1 MYWFRD
7 QSFLV
12 FIPWLI
18 DALAWFLGGWLITSH
33 AFKIEGNKRLIV
45 GFGLGLIVN
54 LWLINLVG
62 HWIAP
67 PLAYH
72 LSALIVLLVGLIFSI
87 KSGEPLFYPAVVK
100 VWPIL
105 ILWAGVFIYSLML
118 ERGLKIFDDQL
129 QLPAIS
135 VIANGGF
142 PPKYF
147 LNASSQFAYHY
158 GFQILAASLMRI
170 GGMFPWSASDFAKAL
185 IWSYS
190 LILLG
195 LIIHRYIKNIWK
207 TIVAVVIFTFLG
219 NTRYLLMLLPANVLQ
234 TFDGSIGF
242 LGVSTS
248 MNAPF
253 SKALFMPWD
262 VVPGPPTP
270 YIFGFQSGIYASYHM
285 YHSGQLPLA
294 LVLVFLIWLLY
305 KETKTWKSIPFLA
318 ILLSYLALTYESA
331 YALIAAS
338 FVLLFILQKIKRK
351 AGRLDFLNPL
361 LMALFISIPFAF
373 LQGGSLLSLIQ
384 SAFFK
389 FLGNQPQVSVHN
401 LTEQVISINWPPSI
415 FSTNFGDLSLF
426 DPRQLM
432 VGLLDIGPILFF
444 VPILTKWAWIKFM
457 AGEWMVGSLATC
469 SLMGFLTATFLRYN
483 PSRDAITRFSE
494 LVIVFWYVFFVILI
508 FEPKNGLKKIVQ
520 IFAILCLVLVSVSG
534 AANFLTQLSAIPK
547 PVLSD
552 HITSL
557 DARISS
563 QTWGRLPND
572 EIIFD
577 PNPFDGRASVVT
589 GLPTVVWEYR
599 QVLPFWQEL
608 YDNPSLKGILQNKY
622 RYVYIDERWW
632 AGLTESQKASL
643 SNPCIRVV
651 AEAATDNEFR
661 RLLNLEQCK
670 ISS

>member
-1 MYWFRD
+1 MYWVRTQSIF
-7 QSFLV
+7 SFL
-12 FIPWLI
+12 PWI
-18 DALAWFLGGWLITSH
+18 ICASIWFLGGYLIVIH
-33 AFKIEGNKRLIV
+33 AFNVDKNKRLFL
-45 GFGLGLIVN
+45 GFGVGLILN
-54 LWLINLVG
+54 LWLTNIIG
-62 HWIAP
+62 HWFP
-67 PLAYH
+67 PTPSFYLP
-72 LSALIVLLVGLIFSI
+72 SIIIFSI
-87 KSGEPLFYPAVVK
+87 GLILSRRSQIQWFDQAVLKS
-100 VWPIL
+100 WPIL
-105 ILWAGVFIYSLML
+105 LLWVAVFLYSLLL

-135 VIANGGF
+135 VIASGGF

-147 LNASSQFAYHY
+147 LNANSQFAYHY

-195 LIIHRYIKNIWK
+195 LIIHGYIKNVWK
-207 TIVAVVIFTFLG
+207 TIAAVAIFTFLG
-219 NTRYLLMLLPANVLQ
+219 NTRYLLMLLPTSVLQ

-242 LGVSTS
+242 LGVSAS
-248 MNAPF
+248 MNVPF
-253 SKALFMPWD
+253 SQALSMPWD

-270 YIFGFQSGIYASYHM
+270 YIFGFQSGIYSSYHM

-294 LVLVFLIWLLY
+294 LVLIFLIWLLY
-305 KETKTWKSIPFLA
+305 KETIPLKSIPFLA
-318 ILLSYLALTYESA
+318 IILSYLALTYESA
-331 YALIAAS
+331 YALLAAS
-338 FVLLFILQKIKRK
+338 FILLYTLLRLKRK
-351 AGRLDFLNPL
+351 ANHLDSLKPL
-361 LMALFISIPFAF
+361 LIALFISIPFAF
-373 LQGGSLLSLIQ
+373 LQGGSLLSLVQ

-444 VPILTKWAWIKFM
+444 VPIITKWAWKKFN
-457 AGEWMVGSLATC
+457 AGEWMIGSIALS
-469 SLMGFLTATFLRYN
+469 SLMGFLAATFLRYN

-494 LVIVFWYVFFVILI
+494 LVIVFWYMFFVILI
-508 FEPKNGLKKIVQ
+508 FDSKNGFKKPVQ
-520 IFAILCLVLVSVSG
+520 VIAIFCLILVSVSG

-563 QTWGRLPND
+563 QTWGRLPVD

-599 QVLPFWQEL
+599 QVLPFWKEL
-608 YDNPSLKGILQNKY
+608 YDNPSLEGILQNKY
-622 RYVYIDERWW
+622 RYIYIDERWW
-632 AGLTESQKASL
+632 AGLTEAQKASL
-643 SNPCIRVV
+643 SNPCITVV
-651 AEAATDNEFR
+651 AEAAVDNEFR
-661 RLLNLEQCK
+661 RLLDLEQCATT
-670 ISS
+670 S